1 MGKFLEAPAA
11 AVTNLP
17 EQFLEEAGM
26 SFWCHLESVIL
37 PDDLQT
43 SILSHVMME
52 VEVVFFPV
60 RGGQDGDG
68 GEERRPRGGAGP
80 LLRPS

>member
-17 EQFLEEAGM
+17 ERFLQEAGM

-43 SILSHVMME
+43 SILSHVMMQ
-52 VEVVFFPV
+52 VEVQYSLCLWLTFVV
-60 RGGQDGDG
+60 SSC
-68 GEERRPRGGAGP
+68 PRTGWW
-80 LLRPS
+80 LW